1 MATDVFN
8 RDAANFGGAFAAD
21 RARMTFS
28 GFGDATGT
36 LVQSLSVQYQ
46 QVINRLYEIGSSKIY
61 FIGGRTQGNGSLG
74 RVIGPVKLTSQFYK
88 TFGDL
93 CTLGSGNAVTFD
105 FSQECGSG
113 AVTANY
119 TCKQL
124 LIIGVGFSMTSNE
137 MMISEQVS
145 FMFNSMNIGG

>member
-1 MATDVFN
+1 MSDVFN
-8 RDAANFGGAFAAD
+8 RESANFGGSFAAD

-36 LVQSLSVQYQ
+36 LVQSLSVNYQ
-46 QVINRLYEIGSSKIY
+46 QSINRLYEIGSSKIY
-61 FIGGRTQGNGSLG
+61 FIGGRTQGNGQLG
-74 RVIGPVKLTSQFYK
+74 RIIGPVKLTTQFYK

-93 CTLGSGNAVTFD
+93 CKLGSGNAVTFD

-113 AVTANY
+113 NVSIAY

-124 LIIGVGFSMTSNE
+124 LIVGVGFSMTSQD
-137 MMISEQVS
+137 MMISESVS
-145 FMFNSMNIGG
+145 FMFNSLNVG